1 MYIDIVL
8 KELDE
13 LEKRKD
19 RISSNN
25 YLNQCNKLKKK
36 YDLYKTIDD
45 NTTYLIDQINNNSMI
60 INGTYYSGKGLPPQ
74 LNTPSA
80 LKPEKKK
87 KIF

>member
-1 MYIDIVL
+1 M
-8 KELDE
+8 
-13 LEKRKD
+13 
-19 RISSNN
+19 
-25 YLNQCNKLKKK
+25 
-36 YDLYKTIDD
+36 
-45 NTTYLIDQINNNSMI
+45 NNSMI